1 MTLNKTFR
9 NCESA
14 IYGSIVR
21 NAVNFGGTGSGLGAL
36 LQPIKKKWWSSGE
49 NVRGLGAV
57 PSGWK
62 CSVLVRAVAR
72 WRGRSGARGPR
83 GALRGRAR
91 VLRGRGWRAMSTMPA
106 VAGRTTVRG
115 SCVPSSRTALRFMS
129 AYSVC

>member
-1 MTLNKTFR
+1 MKN
-9 NCESA
+9 EPS
-14 IYGSIVR
+14 
-21 NAVNFGGTGSGLGAL
+21 
-36 LQPIKKKWWSSGE
+36 E

-57 PSGWK
+57 PSGCK
-62 CSVLVRAVAR
+62 CAVLVRAVAR